1 MIFFFATLRI
11 TNHGFNDQID
21 DDLSALAINEKR
33 KLLRLISV

>member
-1 MIFFFATLRI
+1 MILILAILLI